1 MRSLAGERAGAKDPG
16 SPKPGNPSEGGLGPR
31 GSGKDPDSRQG
42 PGSWRRGT
50 ERELGLFTS
59 MLHLLWVPPPRW
71 GPGHTVG
78 TRISSPAVRRP
89 QSGEGHGLKR
99 AIPGRRDR
107 CCDGMSRALGAQGSG
122 GWRGA
127 DDSEMGKRSDL
138 DHTLTYS
145 HTHPLPQPPP
155 GGGAAH
161 CYFQTLCLCHLS
173 NRPHRIFPFPDVSA
187 FWGPVVSPPQ
197 IGPK

>member
-16 SPKPGNPSEGGLGPR
+16 SLKPGNPSEGGLGPR

-99 AIPGRRDR
+99 AIPGHRDR

-145 HTHPLPQPPP
+145 HTHPLPQPPSP
-155 GGGAAH
+155 GGVLPTAISRPSASAIYRIAPTASSPFLTFLPFGV
-161 CYFQTLCLCHLS
+161 LLS
-173 NRPHRIFPFPDVSA
+173 V
-187 FWGPVVSPPQ
+187 PP
-197 IGPK
+197 K